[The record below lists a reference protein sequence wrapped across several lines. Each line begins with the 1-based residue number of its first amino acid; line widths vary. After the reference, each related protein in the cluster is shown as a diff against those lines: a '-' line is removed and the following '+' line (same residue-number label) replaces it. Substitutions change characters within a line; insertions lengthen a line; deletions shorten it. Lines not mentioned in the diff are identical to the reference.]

1 MKAVSEPISSLHG
14 YVFFDVLITFD
25 VESYPKA
32 ESPTPQKDMH
42 HPSLYR
48 ATSSNSLAISSN
60 LEALLDYDEQHRRQ
74 ESGSSL
80 PERPASTTP
89 FDHNK
94 FITKGLPPPPRGP
107 RKPRS
112 RSTILTHNEN
122 VLESAASIYG
132 GQEQNGVEGQD
143 QNSPRSIGESWK
155 RWGPGATHNPF
166 INPAPTRVPH
176 GGPAS
181 LRSVSTK
188 RSSEGTICDID
199 ERPQSV
205 LSSISS
211 SSFIQASRQTSAST
225 SLRPHSPP
233 KPDMSSRVTE
243 TDRPPSSLSFASSSK
258 SVTRSATPQHGDV
271 TELRRPPVD
280 LREEMLS
287 PTPSEK
293 PFGQLHRLL
302 SKVGIFDGL
311 HASERVSKHPHPQAV
326 DGARK
331 EGHLDIGLLRLRGR
345 KRHKEKPLDGA
356 ETMAVEGGGR

>member
-1 MKAVSEPISSLHG
+1 MN
-14 YVFFDVLITFD
+14 
-25 VESYPKA
+25 
-32 ESPTPQKDMH
+32 

-60 LEALLDYDEQHRRQ
+60 LDALLDYDEQHRRQ

-80 PERPASTTP
+80 PERPVSTTP
-89 FDHNK
+89 FDHDE

-132 GQEQNGVEGQD
+132 SQEQSAVERQD
-143 QNSPRSIGESWK
+143 QNSPRRVGESWQ
-155 RWGPGATHNPF
+155 RWAPGATQNPF
-166 INPAPTRVPH
+166 INPAPSGIPR

-211 SSFIQASRQTSAST
+211 TSFMQASRQTSAST
-225 SLRPHSPP
+225 SLRPHSPL
-233 KPDMSSRVTE
+233 KPDLSSRDHVAE

-258 SVTRSATPQHGDV
+258 SVTRSATPQHGDANS
-271 TELRRPPVD
+271 RRPPVE

-287 PTPSEK
+287 PAPSEK

-311 HASERVSKHPHPQAV
+311 HASERVSKHPHPPTAE
-326 DGARK
+326 GARK

-345 KRHKEKPLDGA
+345 KRHKEKSLGDGG
-356 ETMAVEGGGR
+356 ETVAVEGGGR